1 MNKTTLTVLAG
12 ALLSGACGSLA
23 PTEVR
28 PDAVLPQ
35 TWSAPSTAQASAA
48 TQGWREFISDAK
60 LQKLIALALQ
70 NNRDLRV
77 AALNVEKTQAQLQI
91 QQADLLPTIKAGAAE
106 SAQRI
111 STGQASAT
119 SNALTRTYTA
129 NVGFSAYELDFF
141 GKVRSLGDQALQQY
155 LATDEARRSAQI
167 SLVAQVA
174 GTYLALAADMQRRD
188 LAAATLQSQMD
199 SLKLNQRRFELGA
212 TSRLT
217 VTQAQTTVEAA
228 RGDLANYRG
237 RVVQDENAL
246 TLLLGSAL
254 PTDLLP
260 APALSS
266 VTALQAVPA
275 GLPSDLLQLRPDILA
290 AEHQLKAAN
299 ANIGAA
305 RAAFFPS
312 ITLTSSAG
320 LASNALSGLFK
331 SGSYAW
337 SFLPQISL
345 PIFDS
350 GRNAANLQV
359 AKINRDI
366 SVAQYDKAIQTA
378 FREVADA
385 LALQGV
391 LDEQLA
397 AQRALVDAS
406 AESFKLSDARFQ
418 KGADSYLT
426 VLDAQR
432 SLYAAQQNLIGVR
445 LARETNLVTLYKAL
459 GGGALPR
466 D

>member
-1 MNKTTLTVLAG
+1 MNKTILAVLIVTFV
-12 ALLSGACGSLA
+12 SSACGSM
-23 PTEVR
+23 
-28 PDAVLPQ
+28 
-35 TWSAPSTAQASAA
+35 APSYTRPAALVPAVWPATSSTQTSAA
-48 TQGWREFISDAK
+48 MLGWRAFISDAK
-60 LQKLIALALQ
+60 LQKLIDLALQ

-77 AALNVEKTQAQLQI
+77 AALNVAKAQAQSQI
-91 QQADLLPTIKAGAAE
+91 QQADLFPTIKAGAAE

-129 NVGFSAYELDFF
+129 NLGFSAYELDFF
-141 GKVRSLGDQALQQY
+141 GRVRSLGDQALEQY

-174 GTYLALAADMQRRD
+174 SAYLALAADMQRRE
-188 LAAATLQSQMD
+188 LAAATLQSQLD
-199 SLKLNQRRFELGA
+199 SLQLNQRRFDLGA
-212 TSRLT
+212 ISRLT

-237 RVVQDENAL
+237 KVVQDENAL
-246 TLLLGSAL
+246 ALLLGGAV
-254 PTDLLP
+254 PAELLP
-260 APALSS
+260 APTVSS
-266 VTALQAVPA
+266 VTTLQSVPA

-331 SGSYAW
+331 SGGYAW

-350 GRNAANLQV
+350 GRNEANLQV
-359 AKINRDI
+359 AKISRDI
-366 SVAQYDKAIQTA
+366 TVAQYDKTIQTA

-397 AQRALVDAS
+397 AQQALVAAS
-406 AESFKLSDARFQ
+406 TESFKLSDARFQ
-418 KGADSYLT
+418 KGADSYLS

-432 SLYAAQQNLIGVR
+432 SLYSAQQNLIAVQ
-445 LARETNLVTLYKAL
+445 LSRETNLVTLYKAL
-459 GGGALPR
+459 GGGAAPS
-466 D
+466 